1 MTRRCEHN
9 NYIEVFS
16 DSVKPMVHMLSHV
29 YNRTRANRT
38 MFPINLNGRF
48 SRDYIVDLV
57 LSMRRLGIG
66 CSRLQYVESHTQPL
80 GFKKL
85 MVEFA
90 ICGMAFNDLIYI
102 EDVQLALT

>member
-1 MTRRCEHN
+1 MIH
-9 NYIEVFS
+9 V
-16 DSVKPMVHMLSHV
+16 LSHV

-57 LSMRRLGIG
+57 LSMRCLGISR
-66 CSRLQYVESHTQPL
+66 SRLQDVESHTQPL

-85 MVEFA
+85 VVEFA
-90 ICGMAFNDLIYI
+90 VCSVRFNDLIYI